1 MSNLDTQL
9 KTFLRVA
16 QLGSFRR
23 AADEMFVTQAAVT
36 SRIKALETWLGFS
49 VFNRHRRGADLTA
62 RGERF
67 IDYARNA
74 IDIIEHGKE
83 EAGRA
88 TDYRAHYRFMSQYLL
103 LEGFALDWIDWMKQH
118 ATDVSISIDS
128 GPSTNAASEIS
139 NGLLDLGVGYQYQ
152 VSKGVVFE
160 PLFNETLILVT
171 SWPPGR
177 DWRKNYIPIGW
188 DDEFDDEQRRFIGEL
203 EYSYRLRAP
212 FVDSARALILRA
224 PGSAYVVE
232 RLAIPLI
239 EQGLLRRVEEAPMFV
254 RPAHVIYP
262 SSPSHPD
269 VQAVALEGLREVA
282 SKLGRHYTVAQ

>member
-36 SRIKALETWLGFS
+36 SRIKALEDWLGFT
-49 VFNRHRRGADLTA
+49 VFQRHRRGADLTA

-83 EAGRA
+83 EAGRS

-103 LEGFALDWIDWMKQH
+103 LENFALAWVDWMKQH
-118 ATDVSISIDS
+118 AADVSISIDS
-128 GPSTNAASEIS
+128 GPSTVASSEIS
-139 NGLLDLGVGYQYQ
+139 NGLLDLAVGYQYQ

-160 PLFNETLILVT
+160 PLFNETLVLVT
-171 SWPPGR
+171 SWPKGR
-177 DWRKNYIPIGW
+177 DWRENYIPIGW

-203 EYSYRLRAP
+203 EYSYRVRAP
-212 FVDSARALILRA
+212 FIDTARALILRES
-224 PGSAYVVE
+224 GSAYVVE
-232 RLAIPLI
+232 RMARPLI
-239 EQGLLRRVEEAPMFV
+239 DKGLLRRVDEAPVFE

-262 SSPSHPD
+262 SNPSHPD
-269 VQAVALEGLREVA
+269 VQALALQGLREVA
-282 SKLGRHYTVAQ
+282 AGQ

>member
-9 KTFLRVA
+9 KTFLQVA

-36 SRIKALETWLGFS
+36 SRIKALEDWLGFT
-49 VFNRHRRGADLTA
+49 VFDRHRRGADLTA

-103 LEGFALDWIDWMKQH
+103 LDNFALAWIDWMKQN
-118 ATDVSISIDS
+118 AADVSISIDS
-128 GPSTNAASEIS
+128 GPSTIATREIS
-139 NGLLDLGVGYQYQ
+139 NGLIDLAVGYKYQ

-171 SWPPGR
+171 SWPQGR
-177 DWRKNYIPIGW
+177 NWRENYIPIGW

-203 EYSYRLRAP
+203 ENNNRLRAP
-212 FVDSARALILRA
+212 FIDTARALILRE

-232 RLAIPLI
+232 RMARPLI
-239 EQGLLRRVEEAPMFV
+239 EQGLLRQVAEAPVFE
-254 RPAHVIYP
+254 RPAHLIYP

-269 VQAVALEGLREVA
+269 VQAIALQGLREVA
-282 SKLGRHYTVAQ
+282 LTVLQP

>member
-9 KTFLRVA
+9 KTFLQVA

-36 SRIKALETWLGFS
+36 SRIKALEEWLGFA
-49 VFNRHRRGADLTA
+49 VFQRHRRGADLTA

-103 LEGFALDWIDWMKQH
+103 LEGFALSWIDWMKQH
-118 ATDVSISIDS
+118 ASDVSISIDS
-128 GPSTNAASEIS
+128 GPSTSAAREIS
-139 NGLLDLGVGYQYQ
+139 NGLLDLAVGYQYQ

-160 PLFNETLILVT
+160 PLFNETLVLVT
-171 SWPPGR
+171 SWPTGR
-177 DWRKNYIPIGW
+177 DWRENYIPIGW
-188 DDEFDDEQRRFIGEL
+188 DAEFDDEQRRFIGEL
-203 EYSYRLRAP
+203 ENNYRLRAP
-212 FVDSARALILRA
+212 FIDSARALILRE

-232 RLAIPLI
+232 RMASPLI
-239 EQGLLRRVEEAPMFV
+239 EKGLLRQVEEAPVFQ
-254 RPAHVIYP
+254 RPVHVIYP

-269 VQAVALEGLREVA
+269 VQAIALQGWREVA
-282 SKLGRHYTVAQ
+282 LMLKDK

>member
-23 AADEMFVTQAAVT
+23 AADEMFVTQAAIT
-36 SRIKALETWLGFS
+36 SRIKALEEWLGYS
-49 VFNRHRRGADLTA
+49 VFNRHRRGADLTLQ
-62 RGERF
+62 GERF

-88 TDYRAHYRFMSQYLL
+88 TGYRAHYRFMSQYLL
-103 LEGFALDWIDWMKQH
+103 LEGFALDWIDWMKRH

-128 GPSTNAASEIS
+128 GPSTTAASEIS
-139 NGLLDLGVGYQYQ
+139 NGLLDFAVGYQYQ

-171 SWPPGR
+171 SWPPGKEWR
-177 DWRKNYIPIGW
+177 DNYIPIGW

-203 EYSYRLRAP
+203 ENSYRLRAP
-212 FVDSARALILRA
+212 FVDSARALILRS

-232 RLAIPLI
+232 RLANPLI
-239 EQGLLRRVEEAPMFV
+239 AAGLLRQVEEAPVFV
-254 RPAHVIYP
+254 RPVHAIYP
-262 SSPSHPD
+262 SNPSHPD
-269 VQAVALEGLREVA
+269 VQAVALQGMREVA
-282 SKLGRHYTVAQ
+282 RRLGDQ